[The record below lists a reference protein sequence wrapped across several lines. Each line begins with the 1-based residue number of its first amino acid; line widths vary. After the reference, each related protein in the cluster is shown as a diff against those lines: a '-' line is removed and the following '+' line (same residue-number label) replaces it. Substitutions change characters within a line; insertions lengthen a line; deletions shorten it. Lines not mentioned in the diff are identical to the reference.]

1 MSTTPTNRWSLFE
14 LSATYYQDSD
24 CNDIA
29 ELGQEL
35 KISAESNGSGAFLVL
50 STKRWAVSGPTELQ
64 ALIADFIGRGA
75 GLPLEQVAIDLQDP
89 DPVRGN
95 IQMRENELLYG
106 HHHAHEYG
114 FGKPAGPYPVEAIDM
129 NKVRVA
135 TPEPIKL
142 EFPDTCPYC
151 AAEGE
156 LFTTC
161 TTPAC
166 KGVAEAWYGG
176 TKPRPEPVVAPEPI
190 VAPEPAV
197 VTVAEPKPRGLS
209 RNGEPLRAWTAAH
222 DEQLQRDYATTPNKV
237 LAAALG
243 RSEKAVLIRA
253 CKFNL
258 RKAAPTASP
267 QLAITK
273 PRAEQKP
280 VVLAKSSAAPMAPKA
295 VAAAAEPTINAGLE
309 TKLMKLVGKLG
320 LKKLQ
325 SMDEHDAQ
333 QALAL
338 LTQHRDKLAWVP
350 GAARLLER
358 LSGHFSLP
366 MGATMEGS
374 AAHG

>member
-1 MSTTPTNRWSLFE
+1 MSQNQTTANRWSLFE

-29 ELGQEL
+29 DPGQEL
-35 KISAESNGSGAFLVL
+35 KISSESNGSGAFLVL
-50 STKRWAVSGPTELQ
+50 STKRWPVSGPTELQ
-64 ALIADFIGRGA
+64 ALLADFIGRGA

-106 HHHAHEYG
+106 PHHAHEYG

-129 NKVRVA
+129 SKVRIA
-135 TPEPIKL
+135 TPAPIKL
-142 EFPDTCPYC
+142 EFPDICPYC

-161 TTPAC
+161 ITPAC
-166 KGVAEAWYGG
+166 KGVDEAWYGG
-176 TKPRPEPVVAPEPI
+176 TKPKPEPVI
-190 VAPEPAV
+190 APEPAAV
-197 VTVAEPKPRGLS
+197 AVAEPKPRGLS

-222 DEQLQRDYATTPNKV
+222 DEQLQRDYATTTNKV

-258 RKAAPTASP
+258 RKAAPTAAP
-267 QLAITK
+267 K
-273 PRAEQKP
+273 PDTTRTPLGHKS
-280 VVLAKSSAAPMAPKA
+280 VSLAKPPIMPTAPKA
-295 VAAAAEPTINAGLE
+295 TPAAEKEINAGLE
-309 TKLMKLVGKLG
+309 TKLMKLVDKLG

-366 MGATMEGS
+366 MGVTMEGS
-374 AAHG
+374 AARA